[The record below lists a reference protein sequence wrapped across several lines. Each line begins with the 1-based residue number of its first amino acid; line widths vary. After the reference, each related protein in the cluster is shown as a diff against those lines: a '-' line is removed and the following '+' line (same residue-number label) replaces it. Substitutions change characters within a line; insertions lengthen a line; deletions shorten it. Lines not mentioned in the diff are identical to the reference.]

1 MPGQARSLPGFCSAR
16 EKKLYQVVNLGCSR
30 AETLL
35 RRFKE
40 KTKNHRVALLR
51 KEPGAGELET
61 VASLAADGEL
71 KIQYRDLVMEKAQGG
86 LILSSGILS
95 ELLTD
100 GLKSQL
106 FDR

>member
-1 MPGQARSLPGFCSAR
+1 MPSGEGATRVPGQARSLPGFCSAR

-30 AETLL
+30 AEALL

-61 VASLAADGEL
+61 VASLAAAGEL
-71 KIQYRDLVMEKAQGG
+71 EIQYRDLVMERPKGG
-86 LILSSGILS
+86 
-95 ELLTD
+95 
-100 GLKSQL
+100 
-106 FDR
+106 